1 MARVVATLAVC
12 LASSALAWRSAM
24 AWSVAM
30 RASSSALRASASF
43 CADWA
48 RVSAVLLTMSRCWLQ
63 GPLTK
68 SAAGFKNLIAADN
81 DSDVA
86 TTLLLRDNILIAG
99 NSLLHL
105 QDHVQ
110 LKASN
115 NVFLSL
121 GDGAYLDG
129 YWQSERY
136 FAEVAQVA
144 RAEFAL
150 RRPPDAENQRMLD
163 AIRGAEAVG
172 IHARR
177 GDYVTD
183 ARTRD
188 VHGHAPAE
196 YYAAAVARIRSLVRA
211 PAFFVFSD
219 DPAWAAQHLRVDP
232 ATVIV
237 GHNDAGRD
245 YEDLRLM
252 SACRHHIIANSTFS
266 WWAAWLGERP
276 GQRVIAPRHWFRDG
290 PDARDLVPARWER
303 R

>member
-1 MARVVATLAVC
+1 MITARLMGG
-12 LASSALAWRSAM
+12 LGNQL
-24 AWSVAM
+24 
-30 RASSSALRASASF
+30 F
-43 CADWA
+43 
-48 RVSAVLLTMSRCWLQ
+48 Q
-63 GPLTK
+63 Y
-68 SAAGFKNLIAADN
+68 AAGFALARRLGVPLQLDATWFRGVTGRRYALEPFTLSGRVASDSELRAAGIRHPSAWARGLARVGIRKPAAIRGHAREPGFSYWD
-81 DSDVA
+81 
-86 TTLLLRDNILIAG
+86 G
-99 NSLLHL
+99 
-105 QDHVQ
+105 
-110 LKASN
+110 
-115 NVFLSL
+115 FLSL